1 MADDTIF
8 RALSADS
15 DEPLYK
21 QLQGNLRNAVE
32 SQELMPEAMLPTERE
47 LSEKLA
53 VSRVTVRKAVEGLV
67 HEGLLTRK
75 QGSGTYVA
83 SRIEKNFSQLS
94 SFSEDM
100 EARGR
105 TPSSEWLL
113 KEKGTVTPD
122 EALSLGL
129 SPGTAVFRF
138 HRKRMADG
146 EPMALEYST
155 IPAAALDFSDKINS
169 SLYATLEA
177 YGNRPERAL
186 QRLCAI
192 PFRGEIAKQLGV
204 KEGCPGLFIE
214 RRAYLKSG
222 QTVEITQSYYRGDAY
237 DFVAEL
243 ETGSG
248 EPSQFESRYS

>member
-1 MADDTIF
+1 MSHDTIF
-8 RALSADS
+8 RALVTDA

-21 QLQGNLRNAVE
+21 QLQGNLREAVQSQALKPE
-32 SQELMPEAMLPTERE
+32 SLLPTERE
-47 LSEKLA
+47 LSEKLE

-67 HEGLLTRK
+67 QEGLLTRK

-83 SRIEKNFSQLS
+83 SRIEKNFSKLS

-100 EARGR
+100 KARGR

-113 KEKGTVTPD
+113 REKGSVTPD

-138 HRKRMADG
+138 HRIRMSDG

-155 IPAAALDFSDKINS
+155 IPASALNHSGKISS
-169 SLYATLEA
+169 SLYATLDT
-177 YGNRPERAL
+177 YGNRPVRAL
-186 QRLCAI
+186 QRLRAV
-192 PFRGEIAKQLGV
+192 PFEGEIAVLLGV
-204 KEGCPGLFIE
+204 PAGSPGLFIE
-214 RRAYLKSG
+214 RRAYLRTG
-222 QTVEITQSYYRGDAY
+222 QTVEVTQSYYRGDAY

-243 ETGSG
+243 KTGADDV
-248 EPSQFESRYS
+248 SQPESRL